1 MATDDPLQSL
11 PPGRLTAYEFMRR
24 HYRRLSALFEG
35 TIVDWEAMRQPFA
48 DMGVRTADGK
58 PLKSEG
64 LRGAWY
70 RVRRDMRKQAQ
81 RPAPPVLRGQ
91 VVTVQGND
99 QPHEDG
105 SDDPLRAVK
114 EEMQRR
120 SGR

>member
-35 TIVDWEAMRQPFA
+35 TIIDWEAMRQPFA

-70 RVRRDMRKQAQ
+70 RVRRDMRRQDKPKPNIRQ
-81 RPAPPVLRGQ
+81 GGTI
-91 VVTVQGND
+91 TVQQHD
-99 QPHEDG
+99 QQPDDG